1 VQKKVEG
8 WIEKL
13 NGKEDANLQFRKST
27 LEGY

>member
-1 VQKKVEG
+1 MLWKRR

-13 NGKEDANLQFRKST
+13 NGKEEAYLQFRKST